1 MKGAVKMAV
10 EFNEIWEEVKKV
22 AGAAEKK
29 TEEII
34 DKSKLKIDIMNVKG
48 DIRKKYE
55 RLGKV
60 IYENRCG
67 KVDEEDII
75 SIYISELDELHKKLD
90 KLERKAQEN
99 KKEKSGEK

>member
-1 MKGAVKMAV
+1 MAV
-10 EFNEIWEEVKKV
+10 EINEIWEEVKKA

-34 DKSKLKIDIMNVKG
+34 DRSKLKLDIMSVKG
-48 DIRKKYE
+48 EIRKKYE

-75 SIYISELDELHKKLD
+75 SIYISELDELNKKLE
-90 KLERKAQEN
+90 KLERKAEEN
-99 KKEKSGEK
+99 KKEKS

>member
-10 EFNEIWEEVKKV
+10 EFNEIWEEVKKA

-34 DKSKLKIDIMNVKG
+34 DRSKLRLEIMNVKG

-55 RLGKV
+55 KLGKV
-60 IYENRCG
+60 IYESRSG

-75 SIYISELDELHKKLD
+75 SIYISELDELHKKLE
-90 KLERKAQEN
+90 KLERKAEEN
-99 KKEKSGEK
+99 KKEKS

>member
-1 MKGAVKMAV
+1 MAV
-10 EFNEIWEEVKKV
+10 EINEIWEEVKKV
-22 AGAAEKK
+22 AGAAERK

-34 DKSKLKIDIMNVKG
+34 DRSKLKLDIMNVKG
-48 DIRKKYE
+48 EIRKKYE

-75 SIYISELDELHKKLD
+75 SIYISELDELHKKLE
-90 KLERKAQEN
+90 KLERKAEEN
-99 KKEKSGEK
+99 KKEKS

>member
-1 MKGAVKMAV
+1 MAV
-10 EFNEIWEEVKKV
+10 EFNEIWEEVKKA

-34 DKSKLKIDIMNVKG
+34 DRSKLRLEIMNVKG

-55 RLGKV
+55 KLGKV
-60 IYENRCG
+60 IYETRSG

-75 SIYISELDELHKKLD
+75 SIYISELEELHKKLE

>member
-1 MKGAVKMAV
+1 MAV
-10 EFNEIWEEVKKV
+10 EINEIWEEVKKV
-22 AGAAEKK
+22 AGAAERK

-34 DKSKLKIDIMNVKG
+34 DRSKLKLDIMNVKG
-48 DIRKKYE
+48 EIRKKYE

-75 SIYISELDELHKKLD
+75 SIYISELDELHKKLE
-90 KLERKAQEN
+90 KLERKAEEI
-99 KKEKSGEK
+99 KKRRAER

>member
-10 EFNEIWEEVKKV
+10 EINEIWEEVKKV
-22 AGAAEKK
+22 AGAAERK

-34 DKSKLKIDIMNVKG
+34 DRSNLKLDIMNVKG
-48 DIRKKYE
+48 EIRKKYE

-75 SIYISELDELHKKLD
+75 SIYISELDELHKKLE
-90 KLERKAQEN
+90 KLERKAEEN
-99 KKEKSGEK
+99 KKEKS

>member
-1 MKGAVKMAV
+1 MAV
-10 EFNEIWEEVKKV
+10 EINEIWEEVKKV
-22 AGAAEKK
+22 AGAAERK

-34 DKSKLKIDIMNVKG
+34 DRSNLKLDIMNVKG
-48 DIRKKYE
+48 EIRKKYE

-75 SIYISELDELHKKLD
+75 SIYISELDELHKKLE
-90 KLERKAQEN
+90 KLERKAEEN
-99 KKEKSGEK
+99 KKEKS

>member
-1 MKGAVKMAV
+1 MAV
-10 EFNEIWEEVKKV
+10 EINEIWEEVKKV

-34 DKSKLKIDIMNVKG
+34 DRSKLKLDIMNVKG
-48 DIRKKYE
+48 EIRKKYE
-55 RLGKV
+55 KLGKV

-75 SIYISELDELHKKLD
+75 SIYISELDELHKKLE
-90 KLERKAQEN
+90 KLERKAEEN
-99 KKEKSGEK
+99 KKEKS

>member
-10 EFNEIWEEVKKV
+10 EINEIWEEVKKV
-22 AGAAEKK
+22 AGAAERK

-34 DKSKLKIDIMNVKG
+34 DRSKLKLDIMNVKG
-48 DIRKKYE
+48 EIRKKYE

-75 SIYISELDELHKKLD
+75 SIYISELDELHKKLE
-90 KLERKAQEN
+90 KLERKAEEN
-99 KKEKSGEK
+99 KKEKS